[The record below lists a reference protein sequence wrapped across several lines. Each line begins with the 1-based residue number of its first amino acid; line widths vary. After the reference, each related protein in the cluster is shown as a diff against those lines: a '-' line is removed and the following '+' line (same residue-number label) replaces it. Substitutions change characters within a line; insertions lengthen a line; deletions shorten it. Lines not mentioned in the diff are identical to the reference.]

1 MTSYLIA
8 RGPWPFDAETIRHA
22 LGLKTHALDLLITA
36 GIASICT
43 MSVRPVT
50 SEVWDV
56 TIDEDPARFGVPLSV
71 SAPRASSSD
80 RRLVRRVEYVADDIA
95 VAKARGRVERWCRNQ
110 HDIALALL
118 AEPAGQG
125 EAGAALA
132 EVA

>member
-8 RGPWPFDAETIRHA
+8 RGPWPIDAATIRHA
-22 LGLKTHALDLLITA
+22 LGLKTTALDLLITA

-56 TIDEDPARFGVPLSV
+56 TLDEEPDRFGVPVSV
-71 SAPRASSSD
+71 SAPRESSSD
-80 RRLVRRVEYVADDIA
+80 RRLVRRVEYVADDLA
-95 VAKARGRVERWCRNQ
+95 VAKARERVERWCRNQ

-118 AEPAGQG
+118 AEGAGQG
-125 EAGAALA
+125 EVGEALA

>member
-8 RGPWPFDAETIRHA
+8 RGPWPIDAEAIRHT
-22 LGLKTHALDLLITA
+22 LGLKTAALDLLITA

-50 SEVWDV
+50 NEVWDV
-56 TIDEDPARFGVPLSV
+56 TLDEDPERFGVPLSV
-71 SAPRASSSD
+71 SAPRESSSD

-95 VAKARGRVERWCRNQ
+95 VAKARARVERWCRNQ

-118 AEPAGQG
+118 VERAGQG
-125 EAGAALA
+125 ADVGLA

>member
-8 RGPWPFDAETIRHA
+8 RGPWPLDAETIRA
-22 LGLKTHALDLLITA
+22 TLGLKTTALDLLITA
-36 GIASICT
+36 GIASICA

-56 TIDEDPARFGVPLSV
+56 TIDEDPATFGVPASI
-71 SAPRASSSD
+71 SSPRETPAD
-80 RRLVRRVEYVADDIA
+80 RRLMRRVEYVPDDLA
-95 VAKARGRVERWCRNQ
+95 VAKVRERVERWCRNQ

-118 AEPAGQG
+118 AEREGQG
-125 EAGAALA
+125 VDAGLA